1 MLLILRLVIAI
12 VVVVL
17 SVISIIT
24 ENYDFSKYT
33 IGLLGIMF
41 IIMGVDEFKKD
52 RSFFAIFCF
61 LVALFSLY
69 VSINN
74 FLTS

>member
-1 MLLILRLVIAI
+1 MIAI

-24 ENYDFSKYT
+24 ENYDFGKYT

-52 RSFFAIFCF
+52 R
-61 LVALFSLY
+61 
-69 VSINN
+69 N
-74 FLTS
+74 FLRFSAS